1 MNNARGPQ
9 PRFWRAVRSR
19 SSAQSGCDGHVA
31 DVDRREFQMRRR
43 KVFVAFVER
52 RLQSRDQAYKSWNRI
67 IGTLRVRNMALAAG
81 DDQGAVERTAASDL
95 DRVAND
101 LEIARFAENAMIE
114 ALAAVTRPLEKLD
127 RAVDRN
133 ALLIA
138 GDEERDR
145 AFRFA
150 AVRFQIVKRGGD
162 KAGNAALHVDGAAAI
177 QALLG
182 NLPGKWRMRPRAFVT
197 RRDDVGVPRE

>member
-1 MNNARGPQ
+1 MLKRARASPGMRLTVVLPTSTD
-9 PRFWRAVRSR
+9 VNSR
-19 SSAQSGCDGHVA
+19 CDGEKCSLPSSSGA
-31 DVDRREFQMRRR
+31 C
-43 KVFVAFVER
+43 KAAIK
-52 RLQSRDQAYKSWNRI
+52 LKSWNRI
-67 IGTLRVRNMALAAG
+67 IGTLRVCNMALAAG

-101 LEIARFAENAMIE
+101 FEIARFAENAMIE

-162 KAGNAALHVDGAAAI
+162 KAGNAALHVDRAAAI

-182 NLPGKWRMRPRAFVT
+182 NHLGKWRMRPRAFVT